1 MPPQR
6 APLPTDP
13 SALPPTER
21 ETLDE
26 LARQLAA
33 ASLPELSPA
42 ESALVT
48 AHLRLLDAWNPAI
61 NLTRV
66 SDPIERATRHL
77 LDSLVA
83 APHIE
88 RLIPDGHG
96 KIADLGSGGG
106 FPGIPLAA
114 RLLSRHEGLSITLI
128 ESIGKKARFLE
139 AVTAASGLAPRLRVA
154 HARAEELAQG
164 GGVRF
169 DVITARAIAPLGE
182 LVRFAAPLL
191 TPTGSLLA
199 WKRAG
204 VEWDAE
210 LGAAA
215 SFIGTSAIEV
225 TEVNV
230 AALEGA
236 LLVRVT
242 PHESERVWA
251 RV

>member
-1 MPPQR
+1 V
-6 APLPTDP
+6 
-13 SALPPTER
+13 LPPTER
-21 ETLDE
+21 DTLEE
-26 LARQLAA
+26 LARQLIAA
-33 ASLPELSPA
+33 TLPELSDA
-42 ESALVT
+42 ECAVVT

-66 SDPIERATRHL
+66 SDPWERATRHF

-83 APHIE
+83 VPHIE
-88 RLIPDGHG
+88 HLLPDGHG

-114 RLLSRHEGLSITLI
+114 RLLSRHDGLSMTLI

-139 AVTAASGLAPRLRVA
+139 AVTTASGLAPQLRVA
-154 HARAEELAQG
+154 HARAEDLALG

-182 LVRFAAPLL
+182 LIRLAAPIL
-191 TPTGSLLA
+191 TPRGSLLA

-204 VEWDAE
+204 DDVDAE
-210 LGAAA
+210 LSAA
-215 SFIGTSAIEV
+215 SSYIGSSAIEV
-225 TEVNV
+225 IPVNV
-230 AALEGA
+230 AALTGA

-242 PHESERVWA
+242 PHEFERVRA
-251 RV
+251 QV

>member
-1 MPPQR
+1 M
-6 APLPTDP
+6 
-13 SALPPTER
+13 
-21 ETLDE
+21 
-26 LARQLAA
+26 
-33 ASLPELSPA
+33 
-42 ESALVT
+42 
-48 AHLRLLDAWNPAI
+48 RLLDAWNPAI

-66 SDPIERATRHL
+66 SDPLERATRHL

-88 RLIPDGHG
+88 KLLPSGG

-106 FPGIPLAA
+106 FPGVPLAA
-114 RLLSRHEGLSITLI
+114 RLLSRHDGFSMTLI

-139 AVTAASGLAPRLRVA
+139 VVTAASGLAPRLRVA
-154 HARAEELAQG
+154 HARAEDLAQG

-169 DVITARAIAPLGE
+169 DLITARAIAPLGE
-182 LVRFAAPLL
+182 LIRLAAPLL

-199 WKRAG
+199 WKRASD
-204 VEWDAE
+204 EWDAE
-210 LGAAA
+210 LSAAS

-225 TEVNV
+225 IPMGVP
-230 AALEGA
+230 ALDGA

-242 PHESERVWA
+242 PHESERVRA

>member
-1 MPPQR
+1 V
-6 APLPTDP
+6 
-13 SALPPTER
+13 
-21 ETLDE
+21 
-26 LARQLAA
+26 
-33 ASLPELSPA
+33 
-42 ESALVT
+42 VT

-66 SDPIERATRHL
+66 SDPRERATRHL

-88 RLIPDGHG
+88 RLLPNGG

-106 FPGIPLAA
+106 FPGVPLAA
-114 RLLSRHEGLSITLI
+114 RLLSRHDGLSMTLI

-154 HARAEELAQG
+154 HARAEELVQG

-169 DVITARAIAPLGE
+169 DVVTARAVAPLGE
-182 LVRFAAPLL
+182 LIRLAVPLL

-199 WKRAG
+199 WKRASD
-204 VEWDAE
+204 EWSAE
-210 LGAAA
+210 LSAAA
-215 SFIGTSAIEV
+215 SFIGQSAIEV
-225 TEVNV
+225 VAMNV
-230 AALEGA
+230 AALDGA

-242 PHESERVWA
+242 PHESERVRA

>member
-1 MPPQR
+1 M
-6 APLPTDP
+6 
-13 SALPPTER
+13 LPPTER
-21 ETLDE
+21 ETLSE

-33 ASLPELSPA
+33 ALLPVLSDVEIA
-42 ESALVT
+42 VIT
-48 AHLRLLDAWNPAI
+48 AHLRLLDAWSPAI

-66 SDPIERATRHL
+66 SDPIERATRHV

-88 RLIPDGHG
+88 RLLPGGRG

-106 FPGIPLAA
+106 FPGVPLAA
-114 RLLSRHEGLSITLI
+114 RLLLRHEELSMTLI

-154 HARAEELAQG
+154 HARAEDLSQG

-169 DVITARAIAPLGE
+169 DLITARAIAPLSE
-182 LVRFAAPLL
+182 LIRLVAPLL

-204 VEWDAE
+204 EGWDAE
-210 LGAAA
+210 LGTAS
-215 SFIGTSAIEV
+215 SFIGPSAIKV
-225 TEVNV
+225 IPVNV
-230 AALEGA
+230 VALDGA

-242 PHESERVWA
+242 PHESERVRA

>member
-1 MPPQR
+1 V
-6 APLPTDP
+6 
-13 SALPPTER
+13 
-21 ETLDE
+21 
-26 LARQLAA
+26 
-33 ASLPELSPA
+33 
-42 ESALVT
+42 VT

-66 SDPIERATRHL
+66 SDPRERATRHL

-83 APHIE
+83 APHID
-88 RLIPDGHG
+88 RLLPNGG

-114 RLLSRHEGLSITLI
+114 RLFSHHSNLSMTLI

-154 HARAEELAQG
+154 HSRAEELVQG

-169 DVITARAIAPLGE
+169 DVVTARAVAPLGE
-182 LVRFAAPLL
+182 LIRLAVPLL
-191 TPTGSLLA
+191 TSTGSLLA
-199 WKRAG
+199 WKRASD
-204 VEWDAE
+204 EWSAE
-210 LGAAA
+210 LSAAA
-215 SFIGTSAIEV
+215 SFIGQSAIEV
-225 TEVNV
+225 VPVNV
-230 AALEGA
+230 AVLDGA

-242 PHESERVWA
+242 PHESERVRA

>member
-1 MPPQR
+1 M
-6 APLPTDP
+6 
-13 SALPPTER
+13 
-21 ETLDE
+21 
-26 LARQLAA
+26 
-33 ASLPELSPA
+33 
-42 ESALVT
+42 VT

-66 SDPIERATRHL
+66 SDPRERATRHL

-88 RLIPDGHG
+88 RLLPNGG

-106 FPGIPLAA
+106 FPGVPLAA
-114 RLLSRHEGLSITLI
+114 RLLSRHDGLSMTLI

-154 HARAEELAQG
+154 HARAEELVQG

-169 DVITARAIAPLGE
+169 DVVTARAVAPLGE
-182 LVRFAAPLL
+182 LIRLAVPLL

-199 WKRAG
+199 WKRASD
-204 VEWDAE
+204 EWSAE
-210 LGAAA
+210 LSAAA
-215 SFIGTSAIEV
+215 SFIGQSAIEV
-225 TEVNV
+225 VAMNV
-230 AALEGA
+230 AALDGA

-242 PHESERVWA
+242 PHESERVRA

>member
-1 MPPQR
+1 M
-6 APLPTDP
+6 
-13 SALPPTER
+13 
-21 ETLDE
+21 
-26 LARQLAA
+26 
-33 ASLPELSPA
+33 
-42 ESALVT
+42 
-48 AHLRLLDAWNPAI
+48 
-61 NLTRV
+61 
-66 SDPIERATRHL
+66 SDPLERATRHL

-88 RLIPDGHG
+88 RLIPDGRG

-106 FPGIPLAA
+106 FPGLPLAA
-114 RLLSRHEGLSITLI
+114 CLLSRHDGLSMTLI

-139 AVTAASGLAPRLRVA
+139 TVTAASGLAPRLRVA
-154 HARAEELAQG
+154 HARAEELALG

-182 LVRFAAPLL
+182 LIRLAAPLL
-191 TPTGSLLA
+191 TQTGSLLA

-204 VEWDAE
+204 SDWDAE
-210 LGAAA
+210 LSAAS
-215 SFIGTSAIEV
+215 SFIGSSAIEV
-225 TEVNV
+225 SEVNV

-242 PHESERVWA
+242 PHESERVRA

>member
-1 MPPQR
+1 MI
-6 APLPTDP
+6 
-13 SALPPTER
+13 
-21 ETLDE
+21 
-26 LARQLAA
+26 
-33 ASLPELSPA
+33 
-42 ESALVT
+42 T

-66 SDPIERATRHL
+66 SDPRERATRHL

-88 RLIPDGHG
+88 RLLPNGG

-114 RLLSRHEGLSITLI
+114 RLLSHHSNLSMTLI

-154 HARAEELAQG
+154 HSRAEELVQG

-169 DVITARAIAPLGE
+169 DVVTARAVAPLGE
-182 LVRFAAPLL
+182 LIRLAAPLL

-199 WKRAG
+199 WKRATD
-204 VEWDAE
+204 EWSAE
-210 LGAAA
+210 LSAAA
-215 SFIGTSAIEV
+215 SFIGQSAIEV
-225 TEVNV
+225 VAMNV
-230 AALEGA
+230 AALDGA

-242 PHESERVWA
+242 PHESERVRA

>member
-1 MPPQR
+1 M
-6 APLPTDP
+6 
-13 SALPPTER
+13 
-21 ETLDE
+21 DE
-26 LARQLAA
+26 LSRQLAA
-33 ASLPELSPA
+33 ASLPELSAA
-42 ESALVT
+42 ETSILT
-48 AHLRLLDAWNPAI
+48 AHLRLLDAWNLAI

-66 SDPIERATRHL
+66 SDPRERATRHL

-88 RLIPDGHG
+88 RLIPDGRG

-106 FPGIPLAA
+106 FPGVPLAA
-114 RLLSRHEGLSITLI
+114 RLLSRHDGLSMTLI

-154 HARAEELAQG
+154 HARAEDLAQG

-169 DVITARAIAPLGE
+169 DLITARAIAPLGE
-182 LVRFAAPLL
+182 LIRLAAPIL

-204 VEWDAE
+204 EGWDAE
-210 LGAAA
+210 LSTA
-215 SFIGTSAIEV
+215 SSLIGTSAIEV
-225 TEVNV
+225 ISVNV
-230 AALEGA
+230 ASLEGA

-242 PHESERVWA
+242 PHESERVRA

>member
-1 MPPQR
+1 M
-6 APLPTDP
+6 A
-13 SALPPTER
+13 
-21 ETLDE
+21 
-26 LARQLAA
+26 
-33 ASLPELSPA
+33 
-42 ESALVT
+42 VFT

-66 SDPIERATRHL
+66 SDPRERATRHL

-83 APHIE
+83 APYIE
-88 RLIPDGHG
+88 RLLPNGG

-114 RLLSRHEGLSITLI
+114 RSLSHDSNLSMTLI

-154 HARAEELAQG
+154 HSRAEELVQG

-169 DVITARAIAPLGE
+169 DVVTARAVAPLGE
-182 LVRFAAPLL
+182 LIRLAAPLL

-199 WKRAG
+199 WKRATD
-204 VEWDAE
+204 EWSAE
-210 LGAAA
+210 LSAAA
-215 SFIGTSAIEV
+215 SFIGQSAIEV
-225 TEVNV
+225 VAMNV
-230 AALEGA
+230 AALDGA

-242 PHESERVWA
+242 PHESERVRA

>member
-1 MPPQR
+1 M
-6 APLPTDP
+6 T
-13 SALPPTER
+13 T
-21 ETLDE
+21 
-26 LARQLAA
+26 
-33 ASLPELSPA
+33 
-42 ESALVT
+42 
-48 AHLRLLDAWNPAI
+48 HLRLLDAWNPAI

-66 SDPIERATRHL
+66 SDPHERATRHL

-88 RLIPDGHG
+88 RLLPDSRG

-106 FPGIPLAA
+106 FPGLPLAA
-114 RLLSRHEGLSITLI
+114 RLLSRYDGLSMTLI

-154 HARAEELAQG
+154 HARAEDLARG

-169 DVITARAIAPLGE
+169 DVVTARAIAPLSE
-182 LVRFAAPLL
+182 LIRLAAPIL
-191 TPTGSLLA
+191 TKTGSVLA

-204 VEWDAE
+204 EGWGAE
-210 LGAAA
+210 LSAAA
-215 SFIGTSAIEV
+215 SFIGASAIEV
-225 TEVNV
+225 IPVNV
-230 AALEGA
+230 NALEGA

-242 PHESERVWA
+242 PHESERVRA

>member
-1 MPPQR
+1 M
-6 APLPTDP
+6 
-13 SALPPTER
+13 PPTER

-26 LARQLAA
+26 FARQLSA
-33 ASLPELSPA
+33 ASLPELSAA
-42 ESALVT
+42 ETAAVT

-66 SDPIERATRHL
+66 SDPLERATRHL

-88 RLIPDGHG
+88 KLLPNGG

-114 RLLSRHEGLSITLI
+114 RLLSRHANISMTLI

-139 AVTAASGLAPRLRVA
+139 AVSAASGLAPRLRVA
-154 HARAEELAQG
+154 HARAEDLAQG

-169 DVITARAIAPLGE
+169 DVITARAVAPLGE
-182 LVRFAAPLL
+182 LIRLAAPLL

-199 WKRAG
+199 WKRASD
-204 VEWDAE
+204 EWGAE
-210 LGAAA
+210 LSAAS

-225 TEVNV
+225 IPVG
-230 AALEGA
+230 APALDGA

-242 PHESERVWA
+242 PHESERVRA